1 VPGRRTLADVDLQRL
16 RDWIAAAPQSFE
28 RGEVHEENLR
38 YLLADAFAPDR
49 AWEQTVLCFQH
60 VVGAAGKFPERLIVR
75 AVIPLSDAAEM
86 ELGPIDPARIPSE
99 LNGTTPP
106 MLVLMPPRL
115 AVDHRRFEEY
125 RVALATDLDAA
136 VTYSV
141 ARSLDIPDD
150 GSWTRSIVLERF

>member
-1 VPGRRTLADVDLQRL
+1 MDLERL
-16 RDWIAAAPQSFE
+16 REWIAVAPQSFE

-38 YLLADAFAPDR
+38 YLLGDAFAPDR
-49 AWEQTVLCFQH
+49 AWEQAVLCFQH
-60 VVGAAGKFPERLIVR
+60 VVEAAGELPERLIVR

-86 ELGPIDPARIPSE
+86 EHRADRPRRIPSE

-106 MLVLMPPRL
+106 MLVLMPPCL